1 MNSGAMLDDGSLAAV
16 NEIERKEPAVGER
29 RHRPDTELGKSLAKP
44 HHLVDVY
51 VESTLDSGLMACK
64 SFVAGESS
72 YPPPRTRLPS
82 MGLYR
87 LPAAVVGVRVCGI
100 VAPGARRQI
109 KAPFV
114 AVVLAIVVPGGA
126 LEKTMG

>member
-1 MNSGAMLDDGSLAAV
+1 
-16 NEIERKEPAVGER
+16 VGER
-29 RHRPDTELGKSLAKP
+29 RHRPDTELGKNLAKP

-100 VAPGARRQI
+100 VALGARR
-109 KAPFV
+109 
-114 AVVLAIVVPGGA
+114 
-126 LEKTMG
+126 